1 MIVNLVIKI
10 YMKIR
15 NDLNSKLTFK
25 HKLHTIR
32 IKFMT
37 TIIVIIKKKYGT
49 STSILVLQMKKSKDS
64 LRSFEA

>member
-10 YMKIR
+10 YKKIR

-25 HKLHTIR
+25 HKRIR
-32 IKFMT
+32 IKYMT

>member
-10 YMKIR
+10 YKKIR

-25 HKLHTIR
+25 HKLHTIC